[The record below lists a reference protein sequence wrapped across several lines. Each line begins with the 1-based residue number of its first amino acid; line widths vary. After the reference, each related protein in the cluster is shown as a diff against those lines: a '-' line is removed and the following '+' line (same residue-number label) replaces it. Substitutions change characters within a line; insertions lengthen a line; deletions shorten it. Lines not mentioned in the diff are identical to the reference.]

1 MELSRGGF
9 GGFAVVFGV
18 GLGSFGCVVDGVML
32 MAVGDVC
39 VVRCQVMIPFFVMPR
54 GFLVMTRR
62 VFVMLGCL
70 GVMLDC
76 LCGHLSSSENLD

>member
-1 MELSRGGF
+1 
-9 GGFAVVFGV
+9 VVFGV
-18 GLGSFGCVVDGVML
+18 GLGSFGSVVAGVM
-32 MAVGDVC
+32 MMTVGDVC
-39 VVRCQVMIPFFVMPR
+39 VVRCQVMIPFFVMSR